1 MFVHLDKKINV
12 MKSSMSREGVEAR
25 ACDWGGM
32 PRLLSL
38 GRSTL
43 KISIEEIAVEVED
56 NQSP

>member
-32 PRLLSL
+32 PQICFLW
-38 GRSTL
+38 GGAH
-43 KISIEEIAVEVED
+43 ISIEEIPVKVED
-56 NQSP
+56 NQST